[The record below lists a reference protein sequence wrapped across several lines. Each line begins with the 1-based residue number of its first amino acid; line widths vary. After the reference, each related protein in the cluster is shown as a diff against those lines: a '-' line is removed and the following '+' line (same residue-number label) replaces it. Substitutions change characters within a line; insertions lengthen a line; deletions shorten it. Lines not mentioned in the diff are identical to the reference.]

1 MGAHSI
7 GPLASAIPITGTL
20 ALVGLLGVAILAM
33 HVARMV
39 AAAREPMFPD
49 LAESALDPA
58 AFAREL
64 AEGGTVADDAARF
77 TDVAH
82 HAGVN
87 QAYALL
93 ALVNTDAPA
102 TPPATSSAR
111 ASEPDP
117 FAGLVDLTAPAP
129 VDDTTIASP
138 VAVGDERCSDCAHA
152 PDGASVHPDDT
163 LLPGRRTPFRRGHAA

>member
-1 MGAHSI
+1 MGAHGI
-7 GPLASAIPITGTL
+7 GPVASAIPITGTL

-33 HVARMV
+33 HVARKV

-49 LAESALDPA
+49 LTESPLDPA

-82 HAGVN
+82 HSGVN

-93 ALVNTDAPA
+93 ALVNADAPA
-102 TPPATSSAR
+102 TRPATGPAR
-111 ASEPDP
+111 AYEPDP
-117 FAGLVDLTAPAP
+117 FAGLADLTAPAM
-129 VDDTTIASP
+129 VADTPT
-138 VAVGDERCSDCAHA
+138 VAVDESRDAGPIQHA
-152 PDGASVHPDDT
+152 VSVHPDDT
-163 LLPGRRTPFRRGHAA
+163 LLPGPRSSHRRGRAA